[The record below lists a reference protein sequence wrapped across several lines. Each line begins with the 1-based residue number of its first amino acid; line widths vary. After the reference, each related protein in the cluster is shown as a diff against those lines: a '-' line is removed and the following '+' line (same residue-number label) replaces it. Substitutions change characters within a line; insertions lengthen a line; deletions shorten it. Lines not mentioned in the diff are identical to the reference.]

1 MEAAT
6 ATQKIFLLTLLT
18 TLAVTTAAAQEA
30 SLEASD
36 NTVWANDADVTGDSP
51 LEYTCSDSKLQ
62 NITVAGTDEKIMAG
76 DGTVSSAEI
85 NQNVEGLGE
94 KSFTLYCKNETIE
107 EPIVD
112 SSPSID
118 VKELDVTVEKEAKGF
133 FGSTVGDSGFEDPFE
148 VTVEVEDGAEPRN
161 VENDVEFGFSSEP
174 HLSIPEEESI
184 DWVSGVAK
192 IEPYVEESFPVF
204 QSSVSLDVTYSGD
217 GNDVSVTNSVGINVY
232 PYKLTGLSGSNERRT
247 ISYDNVGDLEYLF
260 DLEKGEDVSEDLHD
274 EDFRLNVT
282 RVSGEDEPEDVYED
296 RKWFKETQP
305 DGDREYKITLDTIP
319 PDLTLGEKY
328 RFKAYIQK
336 DGRMTPIHNI
346 RVVNDLKFSGV
357 VRDSAGGPVETEM
370 MLKRVNSENIPV
382 NTGSDGTYSTTIE
395 DRDFDTVNL
404 KFYDRG
410 MNAPD
415 TEFQLTDL
423 TLGENPNLGF
433 SSEAIRYQYWE
444 NPVADVEGLEEVNM
458 MAGKFSH
465 QIDGGAE
472 AFMKFD
478 PQSVNPENLKVY
490 ECNSWNFQG
499 RECMTSWDAMGS
511 NDVSVDYS
519 TWRVNLDDLDLHEIS
534 EDVTGASNKTVLMN
548 AYIVG
553 TSSELGLEGEA
564 PLSIS
569 SQSLAAN
576 GDISI
581 SGKVINGEGEA
592 VPDANVTVSLRKD
605 GESFRSFNPTSG
617 PNGGF
622 EAEGKAPSENG
633 RYKVRV
639 DISKNQYQDFR
650 TESSKTVEV
659 YYERGLSMSSSENMN
674 LQLGEESTL
683 SFSLSNTGQQT
694 VEDISVSLTGLE
706 DQYYTKASVPQT
718 LDGEGAVEVTVDLPS
733 DYCPAPCAS
742 PPVIDLEASGTSGGE
757 DVQAST
763 TLYTNINRDTSQRD
777 TDEQPQEEEEESVSP
792 ESPDE
797 SGNQTGSFAQ
807 GINNVT
813 GNFLKRQSSVNI
825 ALGLI
830 LVFTLILA
838 AAIRK
843 KTSGQDDRRR
853 SRGRGRPVNG
863 GDSRVSKPQVAPGR
877 EEGPE
882 EEETDGKEERK
893 EDIEEQD
900 AEPEAEEDQSDDK
913 DNGDEEEG
921 KDQDSDEEDLE
932 QFYDEGKD
940 AYICDETGE
949 EFDTKEG
956 LKMHRKINNIDS

>member
-6 ATQKIFLLTLLT
+6 ATQKIFLLTLVT
-18 TLAVTTAAAQEA
+18 TLAVTTAAAQGA
-30 SLEASD
+30 TLEASIG
-36 NTVWANDADVTGDSP
+36 TVWTNDAEVTTDSP
-51 LEYTCSDSKLQ
+51 MEYECSGSEFQ
-62 NITVAGTDEKIMAG
+62 NITATDSEEKIMAG
-76 DGTVSSAEI
+76 GGTVSSAEI
-85 NQNVEGLGE
+85 IGAVDESTLGE
-94 KSFTLYCKNETIE
+94 KSFTVYCKNNSKIN
-107 EPIVD
+107 
-112 SSPSID
+112 SSSALID
-118 VKELDVTVEKEAKGF
+118 LKELDVTVEEEAQGF
-133 FGSTVGDSGFEDPFE
+133 FGSKVGDNGFERPFE
-148 VTVEVEDGAEPRN
+148 VIVEVKDGSPSSKDIE
-161 VENDVEFGFSSEP
+161 EGIEFGFSSEP
-174 HLSIPEEESI
+174 HLSIQDSV
-184 DWVSGVAK
+184 DWVRGAAK
-192 IEPYVEESFPVF
+192 IEPYVEESFPVS
-204 QSSVSLDVTYSGD
+204 QDSASLDVTYSG
-217 GNDVSVTNSVGINVY
+217 GQSDVSVSKDVGINVY
-232 PYKLTGLSGSNERRT
+232 PYKLTGLSGSNDRRT

-260 DLEKGEDVSEDLHD
+260 DLEKGNGISEDLHD
-274 EDFRLNVT
+274 EDFRLDVI
-282 RVSGEDEPEDVYED
+282 RVSGDDSEEVYED
-296 RKWFKETQP
+296 KKWFRESQP
-305 DGDREYKITLDTIP
+305 EGDREYRITLNTIP

-328 RFKAYIQK
+328 RFKTHIMK
-336 DGRMTPIHNI
+336 DGDKTPIHNI

-370 MLKRVNSENIPV
+370 ALKRVNSENIPV

-395 DRDFDTVNL
+395 ERDFDTVNL
-404 KFYDRG
+404 KFFDRG
-410 MNAPD
+410 RNAPD

-478 PQSVNPENLKVY
+478 PQSVNPEDLKVY

-499 RECMTSWDAMGS
+499 RECMSSWDGMDS

-519 TWRVNLDDLDLHEIS
+519 TWRVNLEDLDLHEIS

-553 TSSELGLEGEA
+553 KSSELGLEGEP

-569 SQSLAAN
+569 SQTLAAN
-576 GDISI
+576 ADLSI
-581 SGKVINGEGEA
+581 SGKVVNGEGEA
-592 VPDANVTVSLRKD
+592 VPNADVEVSLRKD
-605 GESFRSFNPTSG
+605 GESFRTLNPSSG

-622 EAEGKAPSENG
+622 EANGKAPSESG

-639 DISKNQYQDFR
+639 DISKKQYQDFR

-659 YYERGLSMSSSENMN
+659 YYERGLSLSSTENTD

-694 VEDISVSLTGLE
+694 VEDISLSLTGLE
-706 DQYYTKASVPQT
+706 DQYYTKASVPQE
-718 LDGEGAVEVTVDLPS
+718 LDGEGTVEVDVDLPS

-757 DVQAST
+757 NVEAST
-763 TLYTNINRDTSQRD
+763 TLYTSINREASQTG
-777 TDEQPQEEEEESVSP
+777 TDEQPQGEEEDSISSEPP
-792 ESPDE
+792 EGPE
-797 SGNQTGSFAQ
+797 NQTSSLAQ
-807 GINNVT
+807 GINNMT

-843 KTSGQDDRRR
+843 KKTSGQDDRRMN
-853 SRGRGRPVNG
+853 RGRGRPVNG
-863 GDSRVSKPQVAPGR
+863 GDSRVSKPQVAPDTETEP
-877 EEGPE
+877 EEGEIDE
-882 EEETDGKEERK
+882 EEESR

-900 AEPEAEEDQSDDK
+900 AEPETEDQSEDK
-913 DNGDEEEG
+913 EDGKEGEDEGGDSGEKGLEG
-921 KDQDSDEEDLE
+921 
-932 QFYDEGKD
+932 FYDEEKD
-940 AYICDETGE
+940 TYVCDETGE

>member
-6 ATQKIFLLTLLT
+6 ATQKIFLLTILT
-18 TLAVTTAAAQEA
+18 TLAVTTAATQEA
-30 SLEASD
+30 SLEASTS
-36 NTVWANDADVTGDSP
+36 TVWTNNADLT
-51 LEYTCSDSKLQ
+51 SDSALTYACSNSEPE
-62 NITVAGTDEKIMAG
+62 NITLDGSDTKVVPEG
-76 DGTVSSAEI
+76 GTVSSAEI
-85 NQNVEGLGE
+85 NDVVDGNSLGE
-94 KSFTLYCKNETIE
+94 KTFTLYCKNNGT
-107 EPIVD
+107 VNR
-112 SSPSID
+112 SSASID
-118 VKELDVTVEKEAKGF
+118 LKELDVNVEKEAQGF
-133 FGSTVGDSGFEDPFE
+133 FGSTVGDNGFERPFE
-148 VTVEVEDGAEPRN
+148 VTVEVIDGTGSRD
-161 VENDVEFGFSSEP
+161 VEEGVEFGFSSEP
-174 HLSIPEEESI
+174 HLSIQESV
-184 DWVSGVAK
+184 DWVGGVAK
-192 IEPYVEESFPVF
+192 IEPFVQESFPVS
-204 QSSVSLDVTYSGD
+204 QDSVSLDVTYSGD
-217 GNDVSVTNSVGINVY
+217 GDGVSVTENNVGIDVF
-232 PYKLTGLSGSNERRT
+232 PYKLNALSGSNERRT
-247 ISYDNVGDLEYLF
+247 ISYDNVGDLKYLF
-260 DLEKGEDVSEDLHD
+260 DLEKGNGISEDLHD
-274 EDFRLNVT
+274 EDFRLDV
-282 RVSGEDEPEDVYED
+282 VKVSGDDSGEDVYQD
-296 RKWFKETQP
+296 KKWFRETQP
-305 DGDREYKITLDTIP
+305 NGEREYRITLDTIP

-328 RFKAYIQK
+328 RFETYIKK
-336 DGRMTPIHNI
+336 DGSKTPIHNI

-370 MLKRVNSENIPV
+370 TLKRVNSENIPV

-395 DRDFDTVNL
+395 ERDFDTVNL
-404 KFYDRG
+404 KFFDRG
-410 MNAPD
+410 RNAPD

-444 NPVADVEGLEEVNM
+444 NPVASVEGLEEVNM

-490 ECNSWNFQG
+490 ECSSWNFQG
-499 RECMTSWDAMGS
+499 RECMSSWDAMSS

-553 TSSELGLEGEA
+553 TSSELGLAGEQ

-569 SQSLAAN
+569 SQNLAAN
-576 GDISI
+576 ADLSI
-581 SGKVINGEGEA
+581 SGKVVNGEGKA
-592 VPDANVTVSLRKD
+592 VPNANVKVSLRKN
-605 GESFRSFNPTSG
+605 GESFRAFNPSSG

-622 EAEGKAPSENG
+622 EADGKAPSESG

-639 DISKNQYQDFR
+639 DVSKKQYQDFR

-659 YYERGLSMSSSENMN
+659 YYERGLSMTSSDNTG
-674 LQLGEESTL
+674 LKLGEESTL

-706 DQYYTKASVPQT
+706 DQYYTKTSVPGT
-718 LDGEGAVEVTVDLPS
+718 LDGEGTVEINVDLPS

-757 DVQAST
+757 NVQAST
-763 TLYTNINRDTSQRD
+763 TLYTNINRDTSQTG
-777 TDEQPQEEEEESVSP
+777 TDEQPDQEEEESVSP

-797 SGNQTGSFAQ
+797 SVNQTSSLAQ
-807 GINNVT
+807 GINRMT

-843 KTSGQDDRRR
+843 KKTSGQDDRRMN
-853 SRGRGRPVNG
+853 RGRGRPVNG
-863 GDSRVSKPQVAPGR
+863 GDSRVSKPQVAPDT
-877 EEGPE
+877 EEAE
-882 EEETDGKEERK
+882 SSTEKEDEETEQQEQDEVEKENGKEG
-893 EDIEEQD
+893 ED
-900 AEPEAEEDQSDDK
+900 EAE
-913 DNGDEEEG
+913 
-921 KDQDSDEEDLE
+921 DSDEKGLE
-932 QFYDEGKD
+932 RFYDEEKD
-940 AYICDETGE
+940 AYVCDETGE
-949 EFDTKEG
+949 EFDTEEG